1 VEDPPLEEALPCEDE
16 RWLALVD
23 AVKGSRRK
31 LAADL
36 RRAEVAAITEAE
48 VELVLPGAAA
58 DFPETDLAFLRDALR
73 EAFGAAF
80 ALRLNRD
87 SNRKA
92 RQGYTLVGREE
103 QRERSRLA
111 ALREAAASDE
121 ATQRVLRAFPQG
133 KIEHIHPD
141 TAAQEE

>member
-1 VEDPPLEEALPCEDE
+1 MDHCLYTRYSVEEPPLEEALPCEDE
-16 RWLALVD
+16 RWLAFVD
-23 AVKGSRRK
+23 AVRGSRRK

-58 DFPETDLAFLRDALR
+58 EFPEPDLGFLRDALR
-73 EAFGAAF
+73 EAFGAPF

-92 RQGYTLVGREE
+92 LSPR
-103 QRERSRLA
+103 A
-111 ALREAAASDE
+111 P
-121 ATQRVLRAFPQG
+121 TQWR
-133 KIEHIHPD
+133 
-141 TAAQEE
+141 